1 MISLY
6 YTLSNRSSREF
17 LAQVLSRFYALSA
30 LDVRTGRHGKPYL
43 ESGPCFSLSHSGRF
57 CAVAVG
63 DTPMGLDIETVRDI
77 RPYTRLLSSF
87 TLREREE
94 IQNSETAFFANWT
107 AKESYIKYLG
117 ETLALARR
125 LAYYGGKLY
134 QGGKP
139 LSVFLTGGKIESGVF
154 TLCTKSEQ
162 KIEMIPV

>member
-17 LAQVLSRFYALSA
+17 LAQVLSRFYSLPAADL
-30 LDVRTGRHGKPYL
+30 RTGRHGKPYL
-43 ESGPCFSLSHSGRF
+43 ESGPCFSLSHSGSL

-77 RPYTRLLSSF
+77 RPYARLLSSF

-94 IQNSETAFFANWT
+94 IGNGETAFFANWT

-134 QGGKP
+134 RDEQP
-139 LSVFLTGGKIESGVF
+139 LPVFLTGGKIEDSVF
-154 TLCTKSEQ
+154 TLCTKGEQ
-162 KIEMIPV
+162 KIEIIPV